1 VDNNRLELNLDEL
14 EAANGGSLMSEMI
27 LNNEQVRAFIRDK
40 KIAGIP
46 VEVCITMALD
56 YLRSYLDKYIS
67 RDQVIAFV
75 NKIYDS
81 I

>member
-1 VDNNRLELNLDEL
+1 MDNNRLELNLDEL
-14 EAANGGSLMSEMI
+14 EAANGGSFMGDMI

-40 KIAGIP
+40 KIAGMP
-46 VEVCITMALD
+46 VELCITMALD

>member
-1 VDNNRLELNLDEL
+1 MDNNRLELNLDEL

-40 KIAGIP
+40 KIAGMP
-46 VEVCITMALD
+46 VELCITMALD

>member
-1 VDNNRLELNLDEL
+1 
-14 EAANGGSLMSEMI
+14 MSEMI

-40 KIAGIP
+40 KIAGMP
-46 VEVCITMALD
+46 VELCITMALD

>member
-1 VDNNRLELNLDEL
+1 MNLDEL

-40 KIAGIP
+40 KIAGMP
-46 VEVCITMALD
+46 VELWALD

-67 RDQVIAFV
+67 HDQVIAFV

>member
-1 VDNNRLELNLDEL
+1 MGD
-14 EAANGGSLMSEMI
+14 MI

-40 KIAGIP
+40 KIAGMP
-46 VEVCITMALD
+46 VELCITMALD